1 MKGRKIAMGR
11 LFLVRHAKPLIDPTR
26 HPSEWD
32 LDPAGEPL
40 LDQFAGLPHW
50 ASAHRIVSSREP
62 KAFKTADRIAR
73 RHHLPPPETV
83 SALGELHKGSLVP
96 NHAEVVARLFR
107 FPDEPAADGWETAS
121 AALVRFADA
130 VSRLIQSAQGRDLI
144 AVSHGI
150 VLSLY
155 LSRLR
160 GESRVDSADWARI
173 RMPDYCVVDT
183 TTLRLVQPFGAW

>member
-1 MKGRKIAMGR
+1 MGR

-40 LDQFAGLPHW
+40 LERLATLPHW
-50 ASAHRIVSSREP
+50 ASARRIVSSGEL
-62 KAFKTADRIAR
+62 KAFRTAERIAA

-83 SALGELHKGSLVP
+83 SALGELHKGTFVP
-96 NHAEVVARLFR
+96 NHAETVARLFR
-107 FPDEPAADGWETAS
+107 FPDEPADDGWETAS
-121 AALVRFADA
+121 SALARFSGA
-130 VSRLIQSAQGRDLI
+130 VDGLIRSARGRDLI
-144 AVSHGI
+144 VVSHGI

-160 GESRVDSADWARI
+160 GQSRVDPAEWAGI

-183 TTLRLVQPFGAW
+183 AAMRLVQPFGAW

>member
-1 MKGRKIAMGR
+1 MGR

-26 HPSEWD
+26 HPSEWN

-40 LDQFAGLPHW
+40 LDHFAGLPHW

-121 AALVRFADA
+121 AALARFADA

-144 AVSHGI
+144 VVSCSPSGRGEGGHK
-150 VLSLY
+150 
-155 LSRLR
+155 RLR
-160 GESRVDSADWARI
+160 GGQGVPCCPGALRILAWRARRDSNPR
-173 RMPDYCVVDT
+173 PTV
-183 TTLRLVQPFGAW
+183 